1 MLHRLNQVKGFHIH
15 ATDGQIGH
23 VDDFLMDEET
33 WTIRYVVLDTSNF
46 IGGKWVVVSP
56 SMITRIEWGKV
67 RVDVSLTRAQIRNGP
82 TLETLDVPPSEKLP
96 NYAFIF

>member
-23 VDDFLMDEET
+23 VDDFLIDEET
-33 WTIRYVVLDTSNF
+33 WTIRYVIVDTSNF
-46 IGGKWVVVSP
+46 FGGKWVVVSP
-56 SMITRIEWGKV
+56 SVVTRIEWGNL
-67 RVDVSLTRAQIRNGP
+67 RVDVSLTRAQIKNGP
-82 TLETLDVPPSEKLP
+82 TLENLDVPPSEKLP

>member
-1 MLHRLNQVKGFHIH
+1 MLHRLSKVRGFHIH

-23 VDDFLMDEET
+23 VDDFLMDEAS
-33 WTIRYVVLDTSNF
+33 WSIRYMVVDTSNF

-56 SMITRIEWGKV
+56 DMIKRIDWGHL
-67 RVDVSLTRAQIRNGP
+67 RVDVALTRAEIRNGP
-82 TLETLDVPPSEKLP
+82 TLENLDVPPSEKLP